1 MATYDHDRIAMRLA
15 RKFNAVYSTHWSHK
29 GPDIQYG
36 EVAIAVE
43 TVDNGISTKAPAE
56 FVRVVGK
63 KRYIA
68 VPDDEWKIKLAKQAV
83 DGTGIGVMDENG
95 EILVEARKLIL

>member
-15 RKFNAVYSTHWSHK
+15 RKFNATYTTHWSHK

-43 TVDNGISTKAPAE
+43 TADDGISTKAPAE
-56 FVRVVGK
+56 FARLVGK

-68 VPDDEWKIKLAKQAV
+68 VPADEWKIKLAKQAV
-83 DGTGIGVMDENG
+83 DGTGIGIMDENG
-95 EILVEARKLIL
+95 EVLVEARKIML